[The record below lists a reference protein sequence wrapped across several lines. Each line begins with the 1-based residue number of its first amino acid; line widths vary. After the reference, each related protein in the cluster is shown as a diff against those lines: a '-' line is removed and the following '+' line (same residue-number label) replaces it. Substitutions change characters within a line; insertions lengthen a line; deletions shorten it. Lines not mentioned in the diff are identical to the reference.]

1 MKTLVVKGQKRN
13 SLGKKEAKLLRS
25 QELVPSVLYGA
36 GEPVHFS
43 VPFSEL
49 RQLVYTPGVFLID
62 LDIEGTVYPAIMQDI
77 QWHAVEEQALHV
89 DFLKI
94 EENKKIKINL
104 PIKIV
109 GLAKGIKAG
118 GKLKSNLRRLK
129 VKALAK
135 DLPDS
140 IDVNVTNLGIGQS
153 IKVGDISL
161 KDIEILDKKSN
172 VVVAVTVTRAAKS
185 IPGEVVQEDEH
196 VEETATHE
204 TAHDKAHEKAHE

>member
-13 SLGKKEAKLLRS
+13 TLGKKEAKLLRS
-25 QELVPSVLYGA
+25 QEIVPAVLYGE
-36 GEPVHFS
+36 GEPIHFS
-43 VPFSEL
+43 MPFKEM

-62 LDIEGTVYPAIMQDI
+62 LDIDGTVYPAMMQDV
-77 QWHAVEEQALHV
+77 QWHAVEEQILHV

-94 EENKKIKINL
+94 VENKKVKIDV
-104 PIKIV
+104 PVKVV

-118 GKLKSNLRRLK
+118 GKLKTNLRRLK

-140 IDVNVTNLGIGQS
+140 IEIDVTKLGIAQS
-153 IKVGDISL
+153 IKVGDLSL

-172 VVVAVTVTRAAKS
+172 VVVSVNITRAARS
-185 IPGEVVQEDEH
+185 AAGVGGEGDEDE
-196 VEETATHE
+196 VTATEETAAE
-204 TAHDKAHEKAHE
+204 